1 MTEKPSQ
8 LLKDFL
14 DWAEKTKLRCKEG
27 VTVKIELGPPYDK
40 QCAFASF
47 DDDVSGA
54 LVSVWDSGEIERQ
67 AYHIDTE
74 DLLLWAYEEN
84 IDSLQIE
91 DFAQPVIAGYLN
103 PI

>member
-1 MTEKPSQ
+1 VIEEPPP
-8 LLKDFL
+8 LLRDFL

-47 DDDVSGA
+47 DGDVSGA

-74 DLLLWAYEEN
+74 DLLLWAYKEN

-91 DFAQPVIAGYLN
+91 DFVQPVNAAHLN
-103 PI
+103 AT